1 MTLQDE
7 LVANAK
13 RNQAMQIIAISGCG
27 LIIIGYLALGLHYY
41 HEAKSISQ
49 PLPKAQTE
57 ED

>member
-1 MTLQDE
+1 
-7 LVANAK
+7 
-13 RNQAMQIIAISGCG
+13 MQIVAISGCG

-49 PLPKAQTE
+49 PSHEAQTE